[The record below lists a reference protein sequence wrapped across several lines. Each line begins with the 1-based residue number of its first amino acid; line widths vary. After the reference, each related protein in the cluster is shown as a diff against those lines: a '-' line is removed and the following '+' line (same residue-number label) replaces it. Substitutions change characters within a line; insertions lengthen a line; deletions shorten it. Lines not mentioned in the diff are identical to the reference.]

1 MYIRFL
7 SALDICSSEKLV
19 SNIFEFLYHS
29 CMHFLG
35 LLDISFML
43 DQDHRVTMETV

>member
-7 SALDICSSEKLV
+7 SDLDICTEKLV
-19 SNIFEFLYHS
+19 FNVFEFLYHS
-29 CMHFLG
+29 LMHFLE